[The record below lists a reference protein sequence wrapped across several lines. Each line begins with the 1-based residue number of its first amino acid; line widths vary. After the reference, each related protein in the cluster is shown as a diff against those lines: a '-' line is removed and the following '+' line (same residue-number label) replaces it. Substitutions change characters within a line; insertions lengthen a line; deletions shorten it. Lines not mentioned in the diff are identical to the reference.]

1 MDALGFVMDNLGHFA
16 PLDIANLLFAVLAAT
31 LLGYL
36 LGRFGGRLPASSAR
50 ELALWAAGAAL
61 GTGLVRTQLPLAVVL
76 LALVILSRGQLG
88 AKGDRALT
96 FCALA
101 FGMGCGSGA
110 SLIVLAVGLPFIVVV
125 RWAFTAER
133 A

>member
-76 LALVILSRGQLG
+76 LALVILSRTSCITASTADAAMLSLEP
-88 AKGDRALT
+88 ALR
-96 FCALA
+96 LY
-101 FGMGCGSGA
+101 SISA
-110 SLIVLAVGLPFIVVV
+110 SSL
-125 RWAFTAER
+125 
-133 A
+133 